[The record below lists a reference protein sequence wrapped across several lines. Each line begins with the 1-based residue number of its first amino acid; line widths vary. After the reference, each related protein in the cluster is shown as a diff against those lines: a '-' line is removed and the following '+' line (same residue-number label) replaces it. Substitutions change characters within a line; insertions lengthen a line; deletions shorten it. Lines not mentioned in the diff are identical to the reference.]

1 MRIERAA
8 RGGVALDC
16 SGAAV
21 ESTPQTE
28 NLVNTKSCWRIAA
41 LVVFYSGA
49 APGAPQ
55 SVRVYDSTE
64 IALDSYT
71 IVKRL
76 GVSEW
81 RSAFRIA
88 GYTDE
93 GQARD
98 ALLTRAAQL
107 GADGV
112 VNLHCLGQTD
122 RVFNPAGYYCYG
134 SAIRLKSAT
143 R

>member
-1 MRIERAA
+1 MKTTRCTSVFALAFAA
-8 RGGVALDC
+8 L
-16 SGAAV
+16 SGA
-21 ESTPQTE
+21 SY
-28 NLVNTKSCWRIAA
+28 AA
-41 LVVFYSGA
+41 EA
-49 APGAPQ
+49 
-55 SVRVYDSTE
+55 VRVYDSTE

-71 IVKRL
+71 FVKRM

-88 GYTDE
+88 GYSDE

-134 SAIRLKSAT
+134 NAIRLKSAT